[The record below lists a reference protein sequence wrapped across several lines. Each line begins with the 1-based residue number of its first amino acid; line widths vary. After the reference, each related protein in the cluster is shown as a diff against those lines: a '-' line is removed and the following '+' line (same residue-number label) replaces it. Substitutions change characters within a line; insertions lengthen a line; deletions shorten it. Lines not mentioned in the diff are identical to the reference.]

1 LPPAIFDPMW
11 RLFSLLVI
19 YILVFSTAPAAAQ
32 DTADFSSA
40 ADFIFNTTAFR
51 KGIYRSFKEFQLN
64 DPSEHGNIVVKSRS
78 SAAQIYLLASRN
90 ELHIVDSTGQEKK
103 LKDYWGFSDGKT
115 VYIRDNGLNKLQ
127 EIGYYCLYE
136 IHVIAPTPVA
146 NPNAITFNNAPPPN
160 QKKKVFNILT
170 GQVYDLTLYNLRK
183 YILPQDKELLEIF
196 NTDAQKRDRME
207 YYIHWFNERN
217 TPVL

>member
-1 LPPAIFDPMW
+1 MW
-11 RLFSLLVI
+11 RWCSLLVVCN
-19 YILVFSTAPAAAQ
+19 LVFSVSPAPAQ

-40 ADFIFNTTAFR
+40 ADFIFNTSTYK

-64 DPSEHGNIVVKSRS
+64 NPSEQGNIVVKSRS

-103 LKDYWGFSDGKT
+103 VKDYWGFSDGKA

-136 IHVIAPTPVA
+136 IHVIAATPVP
-146 NPNAITFNNAPPPN
+146 NPNAITFNNVPPPN

-183 YILPQDKELLEIF
+183 YILPQDKELLEMF
-196 NTDAQKRDRME
+196 NTDAQKRERME
-207 YYIHWFNERN
+207 YYIRWFNERN
-217 TPVL
+217 LPVL

>member
-1 LPPAIFDPMW
+1 MICIP
-11 RLFSLLVI
+11 
-19 YILVFSTAPAAAQ
+19 VFSTASVSAQ

-40 ADFIFNTTAFR
+40 ADFIFNTTAYN

-64 DPSEHGNIVVKSRS
+64 KPSEQGRIVVKSRS

-90 ELHIVDSTGQEKK
+90 ELHIIDSTGQEKK
-103 LKDYWGFSDGKT
+103 LKDFWGFSDGKA
-115 VYIRDNGLNKLQ
+115 VYIRDNGLNKLR

-136 IHVIAPTPVA
+136 IHVIAATPVA

-160 QKKKVFNILT
+160 QKKKVINILT

-183 YILPQDKELLEIF
+183 YILPQDKELLEMF
-196 NTDAQKRDRME
+196 NTDAQKRERME
-207 YYIHWFNERN
+207 YYILKFNERN
-217 TPVL
+217 VPLL

>member
-1 LPPAIFDPMW
+1 MW
-11 RLFSLLVI
+11 RWCSLLVI
-19 YILVFSTAPAAAQ
+19 CNLVFSVSPAPAQ

-40 ADFIFNTTAFR
+40 ADFIFNTSAYK

-64 DPSEHGNIVVKSRS
+64 NPSEQGNIVVKSRS

-90 ELHIVDSTGQEKK
+90 ELHIVDSTGKEKK
-103 LKDYWGFSDGKT
+103 VKDYWGFSDGKA

-136 IHVIAPTPVA
+136 IHVIAATPVP
-146 NPNAITFNNAPPPN
+146 NPNAITFNNVPPPN

-183 YILPQDKELLEIF
+183 YILPQDKELLEMF
-196 NTDAQKRDRME
+196 NTDAQKRERME
-207 YYIHWFNERN
+207 YYIRWFNERN
-217 TPVL
+217 LPVL

>member
-1 LPPAIFDPMW
+1 MW
-11 RLFSLLVI
+11 RWCSLLVI
-19 YILVFSTAPAAAQ
+19 CNLVFSVSPAPAQ

-40 ADFIFNTTAFR
+40 ADFIFNTSAYK

-64 DPSEHGNIVVKSRS
+64 NPSEQGNIVVKSRS

-103 LKDYWGFSDGKT
+103 VKDCWGFSDGKA

-136 IHVIAPTPVA
+136 IHVIAATPVP
-146 NPNAITFNNAPPPN
+146 NPNAITFNNVPPPN

-183 YILPQDKELLEIF
+183 YILPQDKELLEMF
-196 NTDAQKRDRME
+196 NTDAQKRERME
-207 YYIHWFNERN
+207 YYIRWFNERN
-217 TPVL
+217 RPVL